1 MRCCRIRWDLAG
13 NSCTPPS
20 PARIIDA
27 DPWVSTQLSLVGSIP
42 LWPPLPPPS
51 SVVLENRLPPVR
63 PSNPYH
69 SIGVLLT
76 ANRGGVGTGPI
87 PPVDFVVLSVKIDG
101 EEDCRSSCRDVDSGE
116 TPETPHHPATLPNL
130 GMWMKSPNSTARW
143 TTRPHPL
150 ALSPSPVE
158 NLLPYPRT
166 SPDFPVS
173 VHRVVHIMRTLST
186 LAAKLSTIPPRFRAK
201 GVRTPNAAR
210 SFLAHWGK
218 PGEDVDSL

>member
-1 MRCCRIRWDLAG
+1 M
-13 NSCTPPS
+13 
-20 PARIIDA
+20 
-27 DPWVSTQLSLVGSIP
+27 
-42 LWPPLPPPS
+42 
-51 SVVLENRLPPVR
+51 LENRLPPVR

-87 PPVDFVVLSVKIDG
+87 PPVDFVVLSVKIER

-116 TPETPHHPATLPNL
+116 TPETPHRPATLPNL

-158 NLLPYPRT
+158 NLLPYPGHPRISQCPYT
-166 SPDFPVS
+166 V
-173 VHRVVHIMRTLST
+173 LST
-186 LAAKLSTIPPRFRAK
+186 LCAPYPHSAAKLSTIPPRFRAK